1 MKSNN
6 SLKYNCTN
14 NNIYGENQIKFL
26 LDGLKLVLI
35 DDHHRNTFY
44 PFIDFSIEKLELYYL
59 K

>member
-14 NNIYGENQIKFL
+14 NNIYGENQIQFL

-35 DDHHRNTFY
+35 DDHHSNTFY
-44 PFIDFSIEKLELYYL
+44 PFIDFSIEKLELII
-59 K
+59 